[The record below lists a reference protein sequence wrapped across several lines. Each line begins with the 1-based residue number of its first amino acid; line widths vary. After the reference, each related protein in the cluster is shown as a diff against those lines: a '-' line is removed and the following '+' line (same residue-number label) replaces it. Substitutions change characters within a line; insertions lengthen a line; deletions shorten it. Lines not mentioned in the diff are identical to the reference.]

1 MKSSSYSYL
10 KVQKILVI
18 ILFANIAVAT
28 SKVIYGYIIS
38 SISMIADGF
47 HSMFDGVSN
56 VIGLIGIWIAKKPPD
71 KEHPYGHKKYET
83 YASLGIAILLLLTCI
98 EILENTYK
106 SFLSKSIPKVTE
118 MSFAIMLI
126 TIAINLIVTTYE
138 YKKGKELKS
147 DILIADSMHTRSDI
161 LTSFSVIVS
170 LMAVRI
176 GYPILDPIVALIIAL
191 LIGKSGLS
199 IIKQSSDILCDTSI
213 LDTNKIKNIVES
225 IDGIQNCHNIRTRG
239 REDAIFIDLH
249 ITVNP
254 NLHTDKAHELSKKVE
269 KELLKME
276 GVTDVVVHIE
286 PDSDAM
292 VAYAPI
298 IDSNEI
304 KNIVRNIDGILD
316 CHNIRIIGNGDKI
329 HLDLH
334 IIVNPD
340 LQTDK
345 AHELSKEVEKRLLKE
360 KGITDVV
367 VHIEPDNNFSSS
379 E

>member
-1 MKSSSYSYL
+1 
-10 KVQKILVI
+10 
-18 ILFANIAVAT
+18 
-28 SKVIYGYIIS
+28 
-38 SISMIADGF
+38 
-47 HSMFDGVSN
+47 
-56 VIGLIGIWIAKKPPD
+56 
-71 KEHPYGHKKYET
+71 
-83 YASLGIAILLLLTCI
+83 
-98 EILENTYK
+98 
-106 SFLSKSIPKVTE
+106 

-191 LIGKSGLS
+191 VIGKTGLS

-225 IDGIQNCHNIRTRG
+225 IDGIQNCHKIRTRG

-254 NLHTDKAHELSKKVE
+254 NLQTDKAHNLSNKVE
-269 KELLKME
+269 KKLLKME

-292 VAYAPI
+292 VTFRSPI
-298 IDSNEI
+298 GIRREGRLGASLANNPINRDDINEI
-304 KNIVRNIDGILD
+304 KNIVMDIEGIHD
-316 CHNIRIIGNGDKI
+316 CHNIRLIDNRDGI

-334 IIVNPD
+334 ITVNPD